1 MGKKKQ
7 YVKETESVE
16 EVTNDI
22 VSELPGSDVEV
33 SNDIVE
39 DIATEEI
46 EEEQK
51 EVKGTVNC
59 PKLNLREQPNINS
72 KVITVLNANTIVIIN
87 EEVNDFYNITVYIS
101 DAIFNGYCMSKF
113 IDTVNE

>member
-7 YVKETESVE
+7 YIKETEPVE
-16 EVTNDI
+16 EVANDI
-22 VSELPGSDVEV
+22 VSELPGSDIEV

-46 EEEQK
+46 VEEQK

-72 KVITVLNANTIVIIN
+72 KIITVLNANTIVIIN
-87 EEVNDFYNITVYIS
+87 EEVKDFYNITVYIG

-113 IDTVNE
+113 IDIINE